1 MTRDSSGAYGFWR
14 PQMSA
19 PSVVRHDGRR
29 ISSRMLSTQIDN
41 IGTGTG
47 PFGLWDIL
55 TDIPQCVACL
65 ARAGAFSALSQ
76 APVQVLTVGWKRR

>member
-1 MTRDSSGAYGFWR
+1 
-14 PQMSA
+14 
-19 PSVVRHDGRR
+19 
-29 ISSRMLSTQIDN
+29 MLSTQIDN